1 MIDSAFDLNA
11 MAVEMHLREIRAH
24 ADAERRA
31 RQAYRP
37 LRLRRRVGQMLIQ
50 AGESLTR

>member
-1 MIDSAFDLNA
+1 MIGGDIDMNTL
-11 MAVEMHLREIRAH
+11 AVQMHLREMRAF

-37 LRLRRRVGQMLIQ
+37 RQLRRRVGQMLIQ
-50 AGESLTR
+50 AGESLSR